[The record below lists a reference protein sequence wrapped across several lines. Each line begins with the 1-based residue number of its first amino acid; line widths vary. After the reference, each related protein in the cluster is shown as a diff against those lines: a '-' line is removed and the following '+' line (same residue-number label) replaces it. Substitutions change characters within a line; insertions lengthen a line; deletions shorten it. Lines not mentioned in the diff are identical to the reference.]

1 MAMQLST
8 RFDSIRNSEYT
19 GENRCIPCT
28 AANVAI
34 AGGLALGV
42 GVFSPLAG
50 VGVLGASL
58 AAIYLRG
65 YLVPGTPELTKRYF
79 PDRLLRAV
87 DKDPRARTAFAPEEF
102 DAERVLLD
110 AGAIVADPDADD
122 VALDAEFE
130 AAWFERMGRLG
141 GGETDVTELAEF
153 VDADPERLSLTYHGD
168 AFVARFDGRWI
179 GQWESRAAFVAD
191 VAAARELAAR
201 DPEWDALPLAYRS
214 QVLGGLRI
222 CLERCP
228 LCDGDVEIGQDV
240 VQSCCRTYDV
250 VAATCTGCDARLF
263 EAEFDPAALAE
274 LDSGQSTA
282 EA

>member
-1 MAMQLST
+1 MATQLST
-8 RFDSIRNSEYT
+8 RFESIRNPEYT

-28 AANVAI
+28 AANVVV

-42 GVFSPLAG
+42 GVLNPLAG

-65 YLVPGTPELTKRYF
+65 YLVPGTPELTKRAF
-79 PDRLLRAV
+79 
-87 DKDPRARTAFAPEEF
+87 DKDPRARRAFVPETFDPETF
-102 DAERVLLD
+102 DAERILLD

-122 VALDAEFE
+122 VTVDAEFE
-130 AAWFERMGRLG
+130 AAWFERMARLG
-141 GGETDVTELAEF
+141 DGETDVSELAEF
-153 VDADPERLSLTYHGD
+153 VDVDPERLSLTYHSD
-168 AFVARFDGRWI
+168 AFVARIDGRRI

-201 DPEWDALPLAYRS
+201 APGWDALPLTYRS

-274 LDSGQSTA
+274 FDGDQSPV